1 VSEFYGISEADLYLS
16 RRGYFNE
23 PRNVAVYL
31 ARRLRRDT
39 LTQLCKDF
47 SINKYSSVSSI
58 MARVEQRM
66 REDKKLKENIN
77 QIKAII
83 KKSQKQI

>member
-1 VSEFYGISEADLYLS
+1 
-16 RRGYFNE
+16 
-23 PRNVAVYL
+23 
-31 ARRLRRDT
+31 
-39 LTQLCKDF
+39 
-47 SINKYSSVSSI
+47 

>member
-1 VSEFYGISEADLYLS
+1 
-16 RRGYFNE
+16 
-23 PRNVAVYL
+23 
-31 ARRLRRDT
+31 
-39 LTQLCKDF
+39 
-47 SINKYSSVSSI
+47 

-66 REDKKLKENIN
+66 SEDKKLKENIT